1 MRAKA
6 NKRARQDNGSCVMI
20 CLKLFVI
27 IKFVDCVRGL
37 YHEAR
42 RGSLTAAAKI
52 CYDNNNLTIFSNLV
66 S

>member
-20 CLKLFVI
+20 CLKLFVM
-27 IKFVDCVRGL
+27 IKFVDCVLGL

-42 RGSLTAAAKI
+42 RGSLKVAAKSTVAEPE
-52 CYDNNNLTIFSNLV
+52 L
-66 S
+66 